1 MAGGS
6 DFSFSFS
13 EGKKLFE
20 CLKMLFCPSGD
31 GGGVVAIADQSEKDD
46 GENGAKG
53 LVSSVFG
60 AWVGNG
66 MEALNEEFECFG
78 VRWGLGHDKLPC

>member
-1 MAGGS
+1 M
-6 DFSFSFS
+6 
-13 EGKKLFE
+13 
-20 CLKMLFCPSGD
+20 
-31 GGGVVAIADQSEKDD
+31 AIADQSEKED

-60 AWVGNG
+60 AGVGNG
-66 MEALNEEFECFG
+66 MEALNEEFECGG